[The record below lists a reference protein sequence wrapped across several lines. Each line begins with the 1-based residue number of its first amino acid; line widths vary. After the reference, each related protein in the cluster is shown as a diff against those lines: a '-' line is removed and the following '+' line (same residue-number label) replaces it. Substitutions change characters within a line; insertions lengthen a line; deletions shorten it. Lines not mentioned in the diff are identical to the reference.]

1 MKRILSVI
9 LSLALLASALIIPMS
24 VSAEGT
30 LTAEEAYNQLNAAVD
45 GLVLDF
51 DAARQNGLLTET
63 AYPVG
68 SQTKG
73 DDGEAYV
80 NKTGNI
86 SISDTDNSLPS
97 KIGSKYVNVTGNTAN
112 EGGWGL
118 RPSDLHTLRYQ
129 YSSTV
134 TDKSGLFCLK
144 DIGYIVLYVKT
155 NRDFNFGMFVHNNV
169 VTPAIID
176 GYKVSQTEDNYE
188 PIIINMTKIDWT
200 TQWDFKSAYMGK
212 SVNWGFFPAIES
224 FTDGNQTITSADG
237 IVFGSLFCV
246 PVDTAVRDFK
256 YDLTGT
262 YPDYPTKKYETLSA
276 DMIHAAEL
284 IKNDDGRYTAESFA
298 ALQEAIKNAKAT
310 LINDGTND
318 VNDALALFK
327 AEVANLYK
335 LEEVF
340 RPKFVDG
347 SERAIANAGDVKNL
361 SEYQR
366 SLLGEHYIKIESSDL
381 GKDINFVDVSA
392 TAQYPDS
399 PVKDYTKYRDIYLYV
414 VNNTGSVYYVPTFNA
429 YIGGNRNSDISFY
442 DKNLY
447 VNSRHNS
454 FKLNTTV
461 TRCDIFDLTVVNRG
475 NPYDKYDVRYF
486 VNNYTFDNG
495 DGTTTTYYDKYKGSS
510 RIQWKIP
517 TGDLSDTSNLILGS
531 MMGEIAFDTT
541 GDKDLELLES
551 KEENIFRYYNKYIA
565 GQGYINTDDIES
577 TLSAMGA
584 ISIPVTGFYEKYAT
598 ITYPNSEGYTLDV
611 VPSGGEVSFK
621 VDVKEDA
628 PTGVTVKEVK
638 YGGEVKTAGENGVYT
653 IQAEAGKTLEIN
665 LSTVTTEFA
674 VADVQK
680 YFDPNDTTT
689 NIARGKTP
697 HVFLTNR
704 TGESATRKLLS
715 ATNAPNL
722 SDGKYPDSNA
732 DIGLGMYFCTNGTFL
747 NGYVPYNGN
756 ADADFD
762 FTKAATE
769 YQAYVD
775 IIYDLG
781 ATADI
786 NKVQQIS
793 NRIDGLQLG
802 LYEVYASKDINDLFD
817 RSKSLVVSYQ
827 NKTAKTG
834 STKTCNEQHEFP
846 TRSARFVAFR
856 VYSSTTYST
865 GNSNTLRTRELAIY
879 GTITGDYTV
888 SEKLNLPSSDTP
900 LTPEEGSKN
909 LLNGKQ
915 ATVEYTDYA
924 GKTTNKYEKSDIIA
938 ALTNSSNKIDSHKD
952 FGCATY
958 KSNGTLYNGYTIE
971 RNADVNIKFTR
982 DTNTPIE
989 HYTDFTFEL
998 NSYYKV
1004 TDFGFYNYDQNYE
1017 SFNCGYK
1024 VQAFQV
1030 YIGKD
1035 KTNLYTENNLAIT
1048 CENYFNNSVHEFKFN
1063 KTRVGKYIGVRV
1075 LMSNLS
1081 DNNIRIAEIAAYGT
1095 EVGAPDE
1102 GSKLAPEIITSKS
1115 GYIYNK
1121 DGSSVFDYK
1130 NSNGETVKGTALRL
1144 TVGYKSPKVPGG
1156 ANASQI
1162 VLANG
1167 KTANV
1172 IERNVIAIAKSK
1184 YDSKQD
1190 FNIHTEGASVTTS
1203 TATSTKHPVSNYFKS
1218 EIIKD
1223 SEGNIIE
1230 EEKDYRM
1237 TYGALNINN
1246 ISETNA
1252 SKEVVVRGRVVYEYD
1267 GEIYAVYSDIVG
1279 DEDTEVVSA
1288 ESAYK
1293 ILCKNIAG
1301 ANNGNYNSPLWFND
1315 TKWNGTEFITQTSAQ

>member
-24 VSAEGT
+24 VSADNT
-30 LTAEEAYNQLNAAVD
+30 PMDPTEAYNQLNAAVD

-51 DAARQNGLLTET
+51 DAAHQNGLLTET

-73 DDGEAYV
+73 DEGEANV
-80 NKTGNI
+80 DKNSGIN
-86 SISDTDNSLPS
+86 ISDTEKDLVS
-97 KIGSKYVNVTGNTAN
+97 KIGSKSVSVTGNVAN
-112 EGGWGL
+112 TGGWGL
-118 RPSDLHTLRYQ
+118 NTNDLHALRYQ

-155 NRDFNFGMFVHNNV
+155 NRDFNFGMSVHNNE

-200 TQWDFKSAYMGK
+200 DKWDFKTAYMGK

-298 ALQEAIKNAKAT
+298 TLQEAIKNAKAT
-310 LINDGTND
+310 LINDETSGDDN
-318 VNDALALFK
+318 ALALFK

-347 SERAIANAGDVKNL
+347 SERAIANAVDVKNL
-361 SEYQR
+361 SEYQK
-366 SLLGEHYIKIESSDL
+366 SLLGEHYIKIEDSDL
-381 GKDINFVDVSA
+381 GKEINFVDASA
-392 TAQYPDS
+392 TGRYPVT
-399 PVKDYTKYRDIYLYV
+399 PVKDYTKYSDIYLYV

-429 YIGGNRNSDISFY
+429 YIGGDGKSDISFY
-442 DKNLY
+442 DKDLY
-447 VNSRHNS
+447 VNSRWNS
-454 FKLNTTV
+454 FKLDAKVN
-461 TRCDIFDLTVVNRG
+461 RCDLFDLNVNAVGPAG
-475 NPYDKYDVRYF
+475 NENVYRNNDVRYY
-486 VNNYTFDNG
+486 VEHYTFNA
-495 DGTTTTYYDKYKGSS
+495 GTESEQTYYDKYKGSS
-510 RIQWKIP
+510 RIQWTIP
-517 TGDLSDTSNLILGS
+517 NGDLSGTSNLILGS

-541 GDKDLELLES
+541 GDKDLKLLNSIEG
-551 KEENIFRYYNKYIA
+551 IFGYYSKYIA
-565 GQGYINTDDIES
+565 GKGYINTDDIVS
-577 TLSAMGA
+577 TLSVMNV
-584 ISIPVTGFYEKYAT
+584 ISVPVTGFYEKYAT

-715 ATNAPNL
+715 ATYAPNL

-732 DIGLGMYFCTNGTFL
+732 DIGLGMYFYTNGTFL

-756 ADADFD
+756 AGADFD

-793 NRIDGLQLG
+793 NRTDGLQLG

-900 LTPEEGSKN
+900 LTPEAGAVD
-909 LLNGKQ
+909 LLNGKK
-915 ATVEYTDYA
+915 ATVDYTND
-924 GKTTNKYEKSDIIA
+924 GGTTTSNYPYEEKISV
-938 ALTNSSNKIDSHKD
+938 LTDGHNKISSHKD

-1004 TDFGFYNYDQNYE
+1004 TDFGFYNYDQNFA
-1017 SFNCGYK
+1017 SFDCGYK

-1121 DGSSVFDYK
+1121 GGSSVFDYTS
-1130 NSNGETVKGTALRL
+1130 NSETVQGTALRL
-1144 TVGYKSPKVPGG
+1144 TVGYKSPKVSGG
-1156 ANASQI
+1156 ANASKI
-1162 VLANG
+1162 ILANG
-1167 KTANV
+1167 EEANV

-1184 YDSKQD
+1184 YDALENKD
-1190 FNIHTEGASVTTS
+1190 LNIHTAVAAGASVTTS

-1218 EIIKD
+1218 EEIKEAD
-1223 SEGNIIE
+1223 GSVNQ
-1230 EEKDYRM
+1230 KYRM
-1237 TYGALNINN
+1237 AYGALNINN
-1246 ISETNA
+1246 ISKDNA

-1267 GEIYAVYSDIVG
+1267 GKIYAVYSDIVG
-1279 DEDTEVVSA
+1279 VKETVSA
-1288 ESAYK
+1288 QAAFDQLPDPK
-1293 ILCKNIAG
+1293 
-1301 ANNGNYNSPLWFND
+1301 PTWF
-1315 TKWNGTEFITQTSAQ
+1315 K